1 MKRKSQDASASAPTA
16 RTSSLKDTRIWEN
29 AKSAVAIW
37 KSKPSWPPNPAHRG
51 DGKNHNM
58 TNAPTD
64 TEIALTVA
72 GTICVMTIKQLL
84 HDYEN
89 LAAKHGVI
97 PSPNMQ
103 SAVESTIFNMTSIF
117 AVNPNLGEIF
127 ETMLND
133 VTEHYNY
140 QKYERINGENRG

>member
-1 MKRKSQDASASAPTA
+1 MKRKSPDAYASAPTA
-16 RTSSLKDTRIWEN
+16 QISILKDTTTWGN
-29 AKSAVAIW
+29 ARSVAVTW
-37 KSKPSWPPNPAHRG
+37 KSKPLWLPNPAHKI

-58 TNAPTD
+58 TDAPTD

-84 HDYEN
+84 NDYEN
-89 LAAKHGVI
+89 LAAKHGII

-103 SAVESTIFNMTSIF
+103 SAIESTIYNMTSIF
-117 AVNPNLGEIF
+117 AANPNLSEIF

-133 VTEHYNY
+133 VSEHYNHAKI
-140 QKYERINGENRG
+140 QAN